1 MDIQTPD
8 HTPPRSAGSP
18 GQPSPNFIA
27 HVMQTLGAAT
37 DQQRDATREL
47 FEALDPR
54 DPADAQLAA
63 IAVAAA
69 QSAMDNF
76 ARAARPGVS
85 DETAVRLR
93 GSALAAG
100 RAYAT
105 ALRYLRKP
113 QAMAAQPAK
122 PARSRATP
130 ASAPSPAC
138 GTRRRDTGNSTRL
151 HRAATRR
158 HADPRRVPPAGS
170 LRQRDPGLA
179 PRSDDPRAGA
189 CRVLLSP
196 AIPPRSPQRSQE
208 EAAMM
213 AKQPKPDTPA
223 SPMYRLPAARGDR
236 HAVDLPSPS
245 PRRPRQ
251 PSGLRA

>member
-8 HTPPRSAGSP
+8 HTTPRSAGSP

-27 HVMQTLGAAT
+27 HLMHALGAAT

-76 ARAARPGVS
+76 ARAARPAS
-85 DETAVRLR
+85 PTKPRCACAAVPSPPGAPTPRHCVTFASRRPWPRSLPSPPDPGPR
-93 GSALAAG
+93 Q
-100 RAYAT
+100 R
-105 ALRYLRKP
+105 P
-113 QAMAAQPAK
+113 PPA
-122 PARSRATP
+122 
-130 ASAPSPAC
+130 PAC

-151 HRAATRR
+151 HRTATRR

-196 AIPPRSPQRSQE
+196 RSRPGRRSDRKR
-208 EAAMM
+208 
-213 AKQPKPDTPA
+213 KQ
-223 SPMYRLPAARGDR
+223 
-236 HAVDLPSPS
+236 
-245 PRRPRQ
+245 Q
-251 PSGLRA
+251 

>member
-1 MDIQTPD
+1 MDIQTPA

-27 HVMQTLGAAT
+27 HLMQALGAAT

-130 ASAPSPAC
+130 ASAPQPPPAEPA
-138 GTRRRDTGNSTRL
+138 GETQEIPPGFIALRRGATPIPAVFRPRDRFGNEIPDWRRDLMTPAQAL
-151 HRAATRR
+151 AAFSYPP
-158 HADPRRVPPAGS
+158 DPAQVA
-170 LRQRDPGLA
+170 A
-179 PRSDDPRAGA
+179 
-189 CRVLLSP
+189 
-196 AIPPRSPQRSQE
+196 AIAE

-213 AKQPKPDTPA
+213 AKQPKPDTPRIPDV
-223 SPMYRLPAARGDR
+223 SPAGGAR
-236 HAVDLPSPS
+236 
-245 PRRPRQ
+245 
-251 PSGLRA
+251 

>member
-130 ASAPSPAC
+130 ASAPQPPPAEPA
-138 GTRRRDTGNSTRL
+138 GETQEIPPGFIALRRGATPIPAVFRPRDRFGNEIPDWRRDLMTPAQAL
-151 HRAATRR
+151 AAFSYPP
-158 HADPRRVPPAGS
+158 DPAQVA
-170 LRQRDPGLA
+170 A
-179 PRSDDPRAGA
+179 
-189 CRVLLSP
+189 
-196 AIPPRSPQRSQE
+196 AIAE

-213 AKQPKPDTPA
+213 AKQPKPDTPRIPDV
-223 SPMYRLPAARGDR
+223 SPAGGAR
-236 HAVDLPSPS
+236 
-245 PRRPRQ
+245 
-251 PSGLRA
+251 

>member
-130 ASAPSPAC
+130 ASAPQPPPAEPAGETQEIPPGFIALRRGATPIPAVFC
-138 GTRRRDTGNSTRL
+138 PRDRFGNEIPDWRRDLMTPAQAL
-151 HRAATRR
+151 AAFSYPP
-158 HADPRRVPPAGS
+158 DPAQVA
-170 LRQRDPGLA
+170 A
-179 PRSDDPRAGA
+179 
-189 CRVLLSP
+189 
-196 AIPPRSPQRSQE
+196 AIAE

-213 AKQPKPDTPA
+213 AKQPKPDTPRIPDV
-223 SPMYRLPAARGDR
+223 SPAGGAR
-236 HAVDLPSPS
+236 
-245 PRRPRQ
+245 
-251 PSGLRA
+251 

>member
-27 HVMQTLGAAT
+27 HLMQTLGAAT

-47 FEALDPR
+47 FESLDPR

-130 ASAPSPAC
+130 ASAPQPPPAEPA
-138 GTRRRDTGNSTRL
+138 GETQEIPPGFIALRP
-151 HRAATRR
+151 RR
-158 HADPRRVPPAGS
+158 HADPRRVPPARS

-179 PRSDDPRAGA
+179 PRSDDPGAGA
-189 CRVLLSP
+189 CRVLLSARSRP
-196 AIPPRSPQRSQE
+196 GRRSDRRGSSNDGRAAQARHTPHPRCI
-208 EAAMM
+208 AAGG
-213 AKQPKPDTPA
+213 
-223 SPMYRLPAARGDR
+223 AR
-236 HAVDLPSPS
+236 
-245 PRRPRQ
+245 
-251 PSGLRA
+251 

>member
-130 ASAPSPAC
+130 ASAPQPPPAEPA
-138 GTRRRDTGNSTRL
+138 GETQEIPPGFIALRRGATPIPAVFRPRDRFGNEIPDWRRDLMTPAQAL
-151 HRAATRR
+151 AAFSYPP
-158 HADPRRVPPAGS
+158 DPAQVA
-170 LRQRDPGLA
+170 A
-179 PRSDDPRAGA
+179 
-189 CRVLLSP
+189 
-196 AIPPRSPQRSQE
+196 AIAE

-213 AKQPKPDTPA
+213 AKQPRPDTPHIPDV
-223 SPMYRLPAARGDR
+223 SPVGGAR
-236 HAVDLPSPS
+236 
-245 PRRPRQ
+245 
-251 PSGLRA
+251 